1 MKAIALIP
9 ARFASSRLPGKALLS
24 IAGKTLTEH
33 VYRRAAAAKSISEVW
48 VATDDERIRDAVLAF
63 GGQAMM
69 TRADHSSGTDRIA
82 EAAAQLEADIVVN
95 VQGDEP
101 MLDPAEIDKVVAP
114 FRERPELVMTT
125 AAVPIT
131 VLGDVGDPNA
141 VKVVLDREGFALYFS
156 RLPIPYYRTGGD
168 GPHWKHLG
176 LYAYRKEF
184 LLQYASLPPTPL
196 EQAERLEQLRVLENG
211 YRIFCVLCD
220 RDAIGVD
227 TPEDLAR
234 ARALMEGAAGGS

>member
-9 ARFASSRLPGKALLS
+9 ARHASSRLPGKALLR

-33 VYRRAAAAKSISEVW
+33 VYHRAAAAKSISEVW
-48 VATDDERIRDAVLAF
+48 VATDDERIRDAVHAF
-63 GGQAMM
+63 GGQALM
-69 TRADHSSGTDRIA
+69 TRADHNSGTDRIA
-82 EAAAQLEADIVVN
+82 EAAARLEADIVVN

-131 VLGDVGDPNA
+131 VPGDVADPNA
-141 VKVVLDREGFALYFS
+141 VKVVLDREGYALYFS
-156 RLPIPYYRTGGD
+156 RLPIPFYRTGGD

-176 LYAYRKEF
+176 LYGYRKEF

-211 YRIFCVLCD
+211 YRIFCVLCE

-234 ARALMEGAAGGS
+234 ARELMEGTGSQP

>member
-9 ARFASSRLPGKALLS
+9 ARHASSRLPGKALLS

-69 TRADHSSGTDRIA
+69 TRVDHNSGTDRIA

-101 MLDPAEIDKVVAP
+101 MLDPAEIDRVVAP

-131 VLGDVGDPNA
+131 VPGDVGDPNA
-141 VKVVLDREGFALYFS
+141 VKVVLDQEGYALYFS
-156 RLPIPYYRTGGD
+156 RLPIPYYRTGT

-176 LYAYRKEF
+176 LYGYRKEF
-184 LLQYASLPPTPL
+184 LLKYASLPPTPL

-227 TPEDLAR
+227 TPQDLAR
-234 ARALMEGAAGGS
+234 ARALMETGGGSEQ